1 MKPQHWRRR
10 RRRRNGG
17 FHRNLHLFTEHRLRS
32 CRSVSSSFVFTSP
45 ALSLFYVLLPQSFF
59 FFFFVWRLMLTL
71 LNPGL
76 KIHLF
81 TEQICKTFC
90 DVTVTPRERRSR
102 IWRFCNF
109 TDFQVK
115 LFWSYLSYVMKD
127 KLNFTIYFEKKS
139 LEESSKQRS
148 TTRRRLARSSV
159 NWILFL
165 LPKYLAIAPTGG
177 VGDKETPY

>member
-1 MKPQHWRRR
+1 MVVSTETSTFSLNWLSG
-10 RRRRNGG
+10 RNVYVPAA
-17 FHRNLHLFTEHRLRS
+17 LF
-32 CRSVSSSFVFTSP
+32 P
-45 ALSLFYVLLPQSFF
+45 ARLSLRLQLCLCSMFSFLSLIFF
-59 FFFFVWRLMLTL
+59 FFFIWRLMLTL

-148 TTRRRLARSSV
+148 TTRRRLARS
-159 NWILFL
+159 
-165 LPKYLAIAPTGG
+165 
-177 VGDKETPY
+177 